1 MSRIPGTEID
11 LLNVPPDSPPELAA
25 HLKSIWLN
33 ETGRECLVLSGA
45 TYCGTVRADVV
56 SAEVIDGFTAH
67 DMAQAREEGY
77 SAGVQLAVEYEAIL
91 TDLIAEL
98 REDHRPTP
106 SGHLC
111 EDCQEDHLWPCPA
124 AQAADRAEA
133 RLKGLTDE

>member
-45 TYCGTVRADVV
+45 IYCGTVRADVV

-77 SAGVQLAVEYEAIL
+77 SAGVQRAIQIERVL

-98 REDHRPTP
+98 RPYLRYDFVDTQVLNVAL
-106 SGHLC
+106 SG
-111 EDCQEDHLWPCPA
+111 
-124 AQAADRAEA
+124 AEA
-133 RLKGLTDE
+133 RLREVSGGE